1 MMSSRFSD
9 TTSSSTL
16 SHKSVKTEV
25 SAVADVVVKERSDES
40 LTIGVV
46 REQSL
51 DELEKV
57 CAEGPKLLGL
67 IRRKLIRAPPMLF
80 TTAQGLQDTI
90 AAIKTRSK
98 HHILNLLVSPE
109 VDEIWF
115 HVPSHFS
122 QLKVL
127 RCAAEG
133 TKGKLYVDGSS
144 TYNNVRLDKWQAHRH
159 KRHTLLLG
167 HRRGVRIRLA
177 DIVNI
182 PNWARC
188 RNQFTESEQA
198 ELRQHFDA
206 LSGKSRWN
214 DVRAVVSAIVGLAVG
229 TVKPKIAANAAVGGV
244 YVKYAF
250 GFHALEIGAA
260 GAKAATVINAA
271 GPAVVMGVTAA
282 AAVYFIPWESLIDWL
297 KGALSFLWDKR
308 TISESTSE
316 IVEDRWAGRPRQ
328 GPTAETSR
336 LRDSERIKLIDDRMQ
351 QNGVILLWSNQT
363 NLKL

>member
-1 MMSSRFSD
+1 MVSNRWSDARSSY
-9 TTSSSTL
+9 STL
-16 SHKSVKTEV
+16 SHKSIKTEV
-25 SAVADVVVKERSDES
+25 SAVAAVVVKERTDES

-57 CAEGPKLLGL
+57 CAE
-67 IRRKLIRAPPMLF
+67 ATPMLF

-90 AAIKTRSK
+90 ATIKTRSK

-115 HVPSHFS
+115 HVPSHFN

-159 KRHTLLLG
+159 KRHALLLG
-167 HRRGVRIRLA
+167 HERGVRIRLA
-177 DIVNI
+177 DIANI

-198 ELRQHFDA
+198 ELRQHFDT
-206 LSGKSRWN
+206 LSGKTRWN
-214 DVRAVVSAIVGLAVG
+214 DVRGVVSAIVGLAIG
-229 TVKPKIAANAAVGGV
+229 TVKLKIATNAAVGGV

-250 GFHALEIGAA
+250 GFHALELGAA
-260 GAKAATVINAA
+260 GAKAATVVTAA

-282 AAVYFIPWESLIDWL
+282 AAVYFIPWESLMDWL
-297 KGALSFLWDKR
+297 KGALSFLWGKVCPFWERFKDWVMHLFGGH
-308 TISESTSE
+308 T
-316 IVEDRWAGRPRQ
+316 GPRPMEF
-328 GPTAETSR
+328 A
-336 LRDSERIKLIDDRMQ
+336 
-351 QNGVILLWSNQT
+351 V
-363 NLKL
+363 

>member
-1 MMSSRFSD
+1 MVSSRWSD
-9 TTSSSTL
+9 ITSSSTL
-16 SHKSVKTEV
+16 SHKSIKTEV
-25 SAVADVVVKERSDES
+25 SAVAGVVVKERNDES

-46 REQSL
+46 RKQSL

-67 IRRKLIRAPPMLF
+67 IRRKPPPMLF

-98 HHILNLLVSPE
+98 HHILNLLVSPD

-115 HVPSHFS
+115 HVPSHFD

-159 KRHTLLLG
+159 KHHTLLLG
-167 HRRGVRIRLA
+167 HKRGVRIRLA
-177 DIVNI
+177 DIANI

-188 RNQFTESEQA
+188 RNQFTQSEQA
-198 ELRQHFDA
+198 ELRQHFDT
-206 LSGKSRWN
+206 LSGKTRWN
-214 DVRAVVSAIVGLAVG
+214 DVRGVVSAIVGLAVG
-229 TVKPKIAANAAVGGV
+229 TVILKIAANAAVGGV

-250 GFHALEIGAA
+250 GFHALELGAA
-260 GAKAATVINAA
+260 GAKAATVFTAA
-271 GPAVVMGVTAA
+271 GPGVVMGVTAA
-282 AAVYFIPWESLIDWL
+282 AAVYFIPWESLMDWL
-297 KGALSFLWDKR
+297 KGALSFLWDKVCAVWER
-308 TISESTSE
+308 FKDWVMHLFGGHT
-316 IVEDRWAGRPRQ
+316 GPRPMEF
-328 GPTAETSR
+328 A
-336 LRDSERIKLIDDRMQ
+336 
-351 QNGVILLWSNQT
+351 V
-363 NLKL
+363 

>member
-1 MMSSRFSD
+1 MVSSRFSD
-9 TTSSSTL
+9 ITSSSTL
-16 SHKSVKTEV
+16 SHKSIKTEV
-25 SAVADVVVKERSDES
+25 SAVAGVVVKERSDES

-57 CAEGPKLLGL
+57 CAEGPKLLGF
-67 IRRKLIRAPPMLF
+67 IRRKPPPMLF

-167 HRRGVRIRLA
+167 HKRVVRIRLA

-198 ELRQHFDA
+198 ELRQHFDT

-229 TVKPKIAANAAVGGV
+229 TVKLKIAANAAVGGV

-260 GAKAATVINAA
+260 GAKAATVITAA

-282 AAVYFIPWESLIDWL
+282 AAVYFVPWESLMDWL
-297 KGALSFLWDKR
+297 KGALSFLWGKSIYAAPINKR

-316 IVEDRWAGRPRQ
+316 VVEDRWTGRPRQ
-328 GPTAETSR
+328 GPTGET
-336 LRDSERIKLIDDRMQ
+336 
-351 QNGVILLWSNQT
+351 
-363 NLKL
+363 

>member
-67 IRRKLIRAPPMLF
+67 IRRKPPPMLF

-167 HRRGVRIRLA
+167 HRRG
-177 DIVNI
+177 
-182 PNWARC
+182 
-188 RNQFTESEQA
+188 FTESEQA

-260 GAKAATVINAA
+260 GAKAATVITAA
-271 GPAVVMGVTAA
+271 GPAVVMGT
-282 AAVYFIPWESLIDWL
+282 
-297 KGALSFLWDKR
+297 G
-308 TISESTSE
+308 
-316 IVEDRWAGRPRQ
+316 
-328 GPTAETSR
+328 
-336 LRDSERIKLIDDRMQ
+336 
-351 QNGVILLWSNQT
+351 
-363 NLKL
+363 